1 MKTHVWTLEKKPTM
15 KILNPSDFQH
25 IDSEIVDQVGKCNA
39 KDRLGR
45 LRDIAEI
52 YRVYA
57 SRAALMCREITD
69 ERKYL

>member
-1 MKTHVWTLEKKPTM
+1 MKTHVWTLEKKLTM

-45 LRDIAEI
+45 LRDVAEI